1 MTLINKY
8 KIIWSPNAHYE
19 LQNIKY
25 YIKNYLKEKNTAKN
39 IVRKILSSISKLSYF
54 PEKYAKI
61 QIYNKNNNVRKMSVA
76 NYLVIY
82 EDDNISHKVFILHIY
97 HSSQNYFNYL

>member
-25 YIKNYLKEKNTAKN
+25 YIKNYLKEKNEEPLELPKLKTDTKKN
-39 IVRKILSSISKLSYF
+39 KK
-54 PEKYAKI
+54 K
-61 QIYNKNNNVRKMSVA
+61 
-76 NYLVIY
+76 
-82 EDDNISHKVFILHIY
+82 
-97 HSSQNYFNYL
+97 

>member
-61 QIYNKNNNVRKMSVA
+61 QIYNKNNNVRRFKIEHLCFLGV
-76 NYLVIY
+76 LRWIQ
-82 EDDNISHKVFILHIY
+82 VFF
-97 HSSQNYFNYL
+97 SEKG